1 MRNLINKPI
10 KILISL
16 LILFIT
22 ILLLFSIVP
31 KSYISAEASG
41 SINTDAIYNFY
52 FYKGSSYY
60 RQVSLKISKLYS
72 TFVSNSKTLTFELVY
87 SGDEHGTGSVRAGA
101 TLTFELIDENGNSQV
116 SVERSYQTD
125 FGWDDNWATGGGT
138 FTITVPEDG
147 KYKIRVTGSVWR
159 SGIGADSY
167 YIDETSSSYFIIDT
181 TKPTISPSSGGYYNS
196 PFTVTMND
204 ANLVGFWY
212 KTPKDS
218 NYMLSYSSSYN
229 SFSAEGVYYFYAY
242 DKAGN
247 ESDVYSYYYDTT
259 MPNIVLS
266 GVSNGGFTYNNV
278 KVSVSDNRQLERTT
292 YILNGGTEA
301 TFSSG
306 TTFSEEGQYIIKAL
320 DKAGNSSSVT
330 FTIDKTAPVFS
341 VNAYYKGGQSVSIS
355 IIESNLDVVYLD
367 GTEQGSVRSWNTN
380 NLSEGSHTIK
390 VVDLILPAIV
400 RRSRSSSIKPRR
412 L

>member
-1 MRNLINKPI
+1 M
-10 KILISL
+10 
-16 LILFIT
+16 
-22 ILLLFSIVP
+22 
-31 KSYISAEASG
+31 
-41 SINTDAIYNFY
+41 
-52 FYKGSSYY
+52 
-60 RQVSLKISKLYS
+60 
-72 TFVSNSKTLTFELVY
+72 VY
-87 SGDEHGTGSVRAGA
+87 SGDKKGTGSVRAGA
-101 TLTFELIDENGNSQV
+101 TLTFELIDESGNSTV

-125 FGWDDNWATGGGT
+125 FGWDDDWKTGGGT
-138 FTITVPEDG
+138 FTITAPEDG

-159 SGIGADSY
+159 SAYDGNY
-167 YIDETSSSYFIIDT
+167 NIDETSSSYITIDT
-181 TKPTISPSSGGYYNS
+181 INPTLSPSSGNYFNS

-204 ANLVGFWY
+204 TNLAGFYY
-212 KTPKDS
+212 KTPD
-218 NYMLSYSSSYN
+218 NYRYELSYSPSYSVGSSYP
-229 SFSAEGVYYFYAY
+229 EGTYSFYAY

-247 ESDVYSYYYDTT
+247 ESAVYFYYYDTT
-259 MPNIVLS
+259 TPNIVLS

-367 GTEQGSVRSWNTN
+367 GTEQG
-380 NLSEGSHTIK
+380 
-390 VVDLILPAIV
+390 P
-400 RRSRSSSIKPRR
+400 
-412 L
+412 